1 MSNSKSNKFKVGDKV
16 KVVSHNNTVKRFGRD
31 SDDLAKIGT
40 EGIVNNVTD
49 WCVGIE
55 DDMYLLDVDDVILL
69 DKTESATKETNYSS
83 NDSIKKTLYSPL
95 TVQQAG
101 DHYKKK
107 GIQPIEYGLA
117 NNLSFPQVNVVK
129 YITRHEDKNGL
140 DDLAKSIHYHFFEAL
155 RVYGEE
161 GTHELRNKVL
171 SLLGIEQGVFK

>member
-1 MSNSKSNKFKVGDKV
+1 MSKKVNKFKVGDDV
-16 KVVSHNNTVKRFGRD
+16 EIVSLNNSVRRFGGEDWLLPIGSISRIEWVYD
-31 SDDLAKIGT
+31 IDEVSLQDGFHYDTKDLKLAI
-40 EGIVNNVTD
+40 
-49 WCVGIE
+49 
-55 DDMYLLDVDDVILL
+55 
-69 DKTESATKETNYSS
+69 KETNTSQ

-101 DHYKKK
+101 DHYKNK
-107 GIQPIEYGLA
+107 GIQPVEYGLA

-161 GTHELRNKVL
+161 GSDELRKKVL
-171 SLLGIEQGVFK
+171 KLLEFEQGEG

>member
-1 MSNSKSNKFKVGDKV
+1 MSAKVNKFKVGDKIKRTRKGWSDMPLGSV
-16 KVVSHNNTVKRFGRD
+16 WCVSHV
-31 SDDLAKIGT
+31 
-40 EGIVNNVTD
+40 
-49 WCVGIE
+49 
-55 DDMYLLDVDDVILL
+55 VDDEEIRVNGL
-69 DKTESATKETNYSS
+69 DYSSWSSEYFELVNEETNTSQ
-83 NDSIKKTLYSPL
+83 NELNKKVFYSPL

-117 NNLSFPQVNVVK
+117 NNLSFPQINIVK

-161 GTHELRNKVL
+161 GSDELRKKVL
-171 SLLGIEQGVFK
+171 KLLEFDEAEQGGL

>member
-1 MSNSKSNKFKVGDKV
+1 MSKKVNKFKVGDEV
-16 KVVSHNNTVKRFGRD
+16 EIVCLDNTIMRFGGEGFILPIGSISVVND
-31 SDDLAKIGT
+31 VYEDDNELTLEDDFSYDPDDLKLIKR
-40 EGIVNNVTD
+40 
-49 WCVGIE
+49 
-55 DDMYLLDVDDVILL
+55 VD
-69 DKTESATKETNYSS
+69 ETINSS
-83 NDSIKKTLYSPL
+83 CESIKKTLYSPL

-107 GIQPIEYGLA
+107 GIQPVEYGLA

-161 GTHELRNKVL
+161 GTNELRNKVL

>member
-1 MSNSKSNKFKVGDKV
+1 MSDKVNKFKEGD
-16 KVVSHNNTVKRFGRD
+16 VVEIISLGNTIRRFGGVDFLLPIGSISVVNTVFED
-31 SDDLAKIGT
+31 SNDLTLEDDLFY
-40 EGIVNNVTD
+40 D
-49 WCVGIE
+49 P
-55 DDMYLLDVDDVILL
+55 VDLKLIKRAD
-69 DKTESATKETNYSS
+69 ETNYSS
-83 NDSIKKTLYSPL
+83 CKSIKKTLYSPL

-107 GIQPIEYGLA
+107 GIQPVEYGLA

-171 SLLGIEQGVFK
+171 KLLGIEQGVFK

>member
-1 MSNSKSNKFKVGDKV
+1 MSKKVNKFKVGDKV
-16 KVVSHNNTVKRFGRD
+16 VRVFYGWLDMPLGSVWEVASITNSEELRVRGV
-31 SDDLAKIGT
+31 DD
-40 EGIVNNVTD
+40 TD
-49 WCVGIE
+49 WLSDYFE
-55 DDMYLLDVDDVILL
+55 L
-69 DKTESATKETNYSS
+69 ATKETTNSS
-83 NDSIKKTLYSPL
+83 NEPIKKTLYSPL
-95 TVQQAG
+95 NAQQAG
-101 DHYKKK
+101 DHYKKR

>member
-1 MSNSKSNKFKVGDKV
+1 MRDKANKFKVGDKV
-16 KVVSHNNTVKRFGRD
+16 KIEALEATRQSFGVVEGMYDIGSIAVIRDIDDCGLVELTGCECGYHIYDLKLIKSVAEINT
-31 SDDLAKIGT
+31 SQN
-40 EGIVNNVTD
+40 E
-49 WCVGIE
+49 
-55 DDMYLLDVDDVILL
+55 
-69 DKTESATKETNYSS
+69 
-83 NDSIKKTLYSPL
+83 SIKKTLYSPL

-155 RVYGEE
+155 RVYGED

>member
-1 MSNSKSNKFKVGDKV
+1 MNEKVNKFKVGDEV
-16 KVVSHNNTVKRFGRD
+16 EIISLGNTIGRFGGVD
-31 SDDLAKIGT
+31 FILPIGS
-40 EGIVNNVTD
+40 ISMVNDVY
-49 WCVGIE
+49 E
-55 DDMYLLDVDDVILL
+55 DDDEITLEDGYSYDTADLKLV
-69 DKTESATKETNYSS
+69 TKETNYSS
-83 NDSIKKTLYSPL
+83 NESIKKTLYSPL

-107 GIQPIEYGLA
+107 GIQPVEYGLA

>member
-1 MSNSKSNKFKVGDKV
+1 MSEAIKIGDSVEFLGYYGSSEWEADYGIDVGD
-16 KVVSHNNTVKRFGRD
+16 VVTVMALGEDSTVRLNTKTNQLVWVYL
-31 SDDLAKIGT
+31 SQVAKCIP
-40 EGIVNNVTD
+40 
-49 WCVGIE
+49 
-55 DDMYLLDVDDVILL
+55 
-69 DKTESATKETNYSS
+69 ESETLQDEINTSQ
-83 NDSIKKTLYSPL
+83 NESIKKTLYSPL

-155 RVYGEE
+155 RVYGED

>member
-1 MSNSKSNKFKVGDKV
+1 MSKKVNKFKVGDEV
-16 KVVSHNNTVKRFGRD
+16 ELISLINTDNDHGVVEGMLNVGDRAFVDECDGDTVFFKDDCFYYHIKDFKLIKSIDEINT
-31 SDDLAKIGT
+31 SQ
-40 EGIVNNVTD
+40 
-49 WCVGIE
+49 
-55 DDMYLLDVDDVILL
+55 
-69 DKTESATKETNYSS
+69 

-95 TVQQAG
+95 NVQQAG
-101 DHYKKK
+101 DHYKKR
-107 GIQPIEYGLA
+107 GIQPVEYGLA

>member
-1 MSNSKSNKFKVGDKV
+1 VSKKLNKFKVGDEV
-16 KVVSHNNTVKRFGRD
+16 EIVSLNNTIRRFGGEDFILPIGSISVVNEVYED
-31 SDDLAKIGT
+31 SNELTLEDDFSYDPDDLKLT
-40 EGIVNNVTD
+40 
-49 WCVGIE
+49 
-55 DDMYLLDVDDVILL
+55 
-69 DKTESATKETNYSS
+69 TKETTNSS
-83 NDSIKKTLYSPL
+83 NELIKKTLYSPL

-107 GIQPIEYGLA
+107 GIQPVEYGLV

-171 SLLGIEQGVFK
+171 KLLGIEQGVFK

>member
-1 MSNSKSNKFKVGDKV
+1 MSKKVNKFKVGD
-16 KVVSHNNTVKRFGRD
+16 VVEIISLEKTVSKYGRKGFLLQPGSISVVNTVFED
-31 SDDLAKIGT
+31 SNELTLKDDLFY
-40 EGIVNNVTD
+40 D
-49 WCVGIE
+49 P
-55 DDMYLLDVDDVILL
+55 VDLKLIKSVDEIN
-69 DKTESATKETNYSS
+69 TSQNE
-83 NDSIKKTLYSPL
+83 SIKKTLYSPL

-107 GIQPIEYGLA
+107 DIQPIEYGLA

>member
-1 MSNSKSNKFKVGDKV
+1 MCEVIKIGDSVEFLGYCGSSKWESDFGIDVGD
-16 KVVSHNNTVKRFGRD
+16 VVTVMGLCVDGSVMLNTKTNKLIWVYL
-31 SDDLAKIGT
+31 SQVAKCIS
-40 EGIVNNVTD
+40 ES
-49 WCVGIE
+49 E
-55 DDMYLLDVDDVILL
+55 
-69 DKTESATKETNYSS
+69 KTQDEMNTSQNEP
-83 NDSIKKTLYSPL
+83 IKKTLYSPL

-117 NNLSFPQVNVVK
+117 NNLSFPQINVVK

-171 SLLGIEQGVFK
+171 SLLGIEQGGA

>member
-1 MSNSKSNKFKVGDKV
+1 MSNKVNKFKVGD
-16 KVVSHNNTVKRFGRD
+16 VVELISLINTDNDHGVVEGMLNVGDRAFVECCDGYTVFLKDDSFFYHVQDFKLIKSIDEINTSH
-31 SDDLAKIGT
+31 
-40 EGIVNNVTD
+40 
-49 WCVGIE
+49 
-55 DDMYLLDVDDVILL
+55 
-69 DKTESATKETNYSS
+69 

-95 TVQQAG
+95 VAQQAG
-101 DHYKKK
+101 DHYKKR

>member
-1 MSNSKSNKFKVGDKV
+1 MSDKVNKFKVGD
-16 KVVSHNNTVKRFGRD
+16 VVEIVSLSNSVRRFGGADWLLPIGSISRIECVHSID
-31 SDDLAKIGT
+31 EVSLQDGLHYDTEDLK
-40 EGIVNNVTD
+40 
-49 WCVGIE
+49 
-55 DDMYLLDVDDVILL
+55 L
-69 DKTESATKETNYSS
+69 ATKETTNSS
-83 NDSIKKTLYSPL
+83 NEPIKKTLYSPL
-95 TVQQAG
+95 TVQQSG

>member
-1 MSNSKSNKFKVGDKV
+1 MSDKVNKFKVGD
-16 KVVSHNNTVKRFGRD
+16 VVEIVSLNKSVRRFGGAD
-31 SDDLAKIGT
+31 
-40 EGIVNNVTD
+40 
-49 WCVGIE
+49 
-55 DDMYLLDVDDVILL
+55 YLLPIGSISRIKYMDDIDEVYLQDGFYYDTADL
-69 DKTESATKETNYSS
+69 KLANKETTNSFD
-83 NDSIKKTLYSPL
+83 DSIKKTLYSPL

-101 DHYKKK
+101 DHYKKR
-107 GIQPIEYGLA
+107 GIQPIEYGLT

>member
-1 MSNSKSNKFKVGDKV
+1 MSEVIKIGDSVEFLSFYGSSKWEADFGVDVGD
-16 KVVSHNNTVKRFGRD
+16 VVVVDGLCDDGRVMFRTKTNQLIRVH
-31 SDDLAKIGT
+31 SSQVAKYT
-40 EGIVNNVTD
+40 PKLE
-49 WCVGIE
+49 
-55 DDMYLLDVDDVILL
+55 
-69 DKTESATKETNYSS
+69 ATKEIIASQNE
-83 NDSIKKTLYSPL
+83 SIKKTLYSPL

>member
-1 MSNSKSNKFKVGDKV
+1 MSEKLNKFKAGDEV
-16 KVVSHNNTVKRFGRD
+16 EIVSLTNTMRRFGGEDFILPIGSISVVNVVYEDNDEIELEDRLLYD
-31 SDDLAKIGT
+31 PDDLKLIKR
-40 EGIVNNVTD
+40 
-49 WCVGIE
+49 
-55 DDMYLLDVDDVILL
+55 VDEIN
-69 DKTESATKETNYSS
+69 TSQ

-117 NNLSFPQVNVVK
+117 NELSFPQVNVVK

>member
-1 MSNSKSNKFKVGDKV
+1 MSDKVNKFKVGDEV
-16 KVVSHNNTVKRFGRD
+16 EIVSLTETIERFGGED
-31 SDDLAKIGT
+31 FILPIGSISVVNVVYEDNDEIELEDGFSYDPDDLKLIKS
-40 EGIVNNVTD
+40 
-49 WCVGIE
+49 
-55 DDMYLLDVDDVILL
+55 VDEIN
-69 DKTESATKETNYSS
+69 TSQ

>member
-1 MSNSKSNKFKVGDKV
+1 MSKEFKFKIGDKVRRISNSHPKLKVGDVHIV
-16 KVVSHNNTVKRFGRD
+16 KYVRGSGRLGAITLEGVGDVWSPHNFELVTEE
-31 SDDLAKIGT
+31 DDLKN
-40 EGIVNNVTD
+40 E
-49 WCVGIE
+49 
-55 DDMYLLDVDDVILL
+55 L
-69 DKTESATKETNYSS
+69 SR
-83 NDSIKKTLYSPL
+83 KKLYSPL

-117 NNLSFPQVNVVK
+117 NELSFPQINIVK

-161 GTHELRNKVL
+161 GSDELRKKVL
-171 SLLGIEQGVFK
+171 NLLEFEGKE